1 MKKLLKNHADKLR
14 FSLVGATNTLI
25 DFSILFLLFSYGL
38 SPLLSN
44 LISTSCALSFSFFA
58 NKKYT
63 FQDHNSNQT
72 RQILIFLVVT
82 LIGLWIIQPVIIW
95 SIQLLF
101 GSNYLSL
108 LVAKLTATIA
118 SLVWNYLMYRKYVFK
133 I

>member
-1 MKKLLKNHADKLR
+1 MKRLLKNHADKLR
-14 FSLVGATNTLI
+14 FGLVGATNTLI

-63 FQDHNSNQT
+63 FRDHNPNQT
-72 RQILIFLVVT
+72 RQIFIFLVIT

-95 SIQLLF
+95 SIQLLL
-101 GSNYLSL
+101 GNNYLSL

-133 I
+133 G